1 MLVMQFKALIAD
13 CFREALDRKLF
24 WLMIIISAFIAIAM
38 ACIGLDESGISIMF
52 GKWTFDSEAFAPG
65 NPEGR
70 ALVGSILT
78 KYIASLYIAWIGIII
93 ALVATAGIFPSF
105 LERGAVDVV
114 LAKPMSRPLLFLGK
128 YLGAMVFVTL
138 QAAVFV
144 VLTFLVVGL
153 RWGYWIWPYLWCI
166 PLIVVLFSY
175 IYAFSAL
182 FGVLTRNSMAALLLS
197 MLAWIGIYVPQ
208 AVHETLVS
216 LPAMGAEVDQ
226 KWIRGAATVKWLVPK
241 TRDIPHIAGNL
252 IGASTASEVFI
263 VSVDP
268 PESEDDGD
276 AADADNDSPQQ
287 GPDHAAASPSRAG
300 PIETDMQKSIEIEKE
315 IANVSIIKSIGSSLL
330 FEAVIISIA
339 IWRFCRRDF

>member
-1 MLVMQFKALIAD
+1 MLVMQFKALITD

-24 WLMIIISAFIAIAM
+24 WLMIIISGFIAMTM
-38 ACIGLDESGISIMF
+38 ACVGLDESGISILF
-52 GKWTFDSEAFAPG
+52 GKWHFESDMFAPG

-70 ALVGSILT
+70 AVVGSILT

-114 LAKPMSRPLLFLGK
+114 LAKPMSRQMLFLGK
-128 YLGAMVFVTL
+128 YLGAMVFVAL
-138 QAAVFV
+138 QAAIFV
-144 VLTFLVVGL
+144 VMTFLVVGL
-153 RWGYWIWPYLWCI
+153 RWGYWIWPYLWSI

-175 IYAFSAL
+175 VYAFSAL
-182 FGVLTRNSMAALLLS
+182 FGVLTRNSMAALLLT

-216 LPAMGAEVDQ
+216 MPAMGAEIDQ
-226 KWIRGAATVKWLVPK
+226 KWVRAAAAAKWIVPK

-252 IGASTASEVFI
+252 MGASTAAEVI
-263 VSVDP
+263 AVSVSP
-268 PESEDDGD
+268 PDSEGD
-276 AADADNDSPQQ
+276 AARRPAGHPGQD
-287 GPDHAAASPSRAG
+287 GPMMQ
-300 PIETDMQKSIEIEKE
+300 DMQASIDAERRL
-315 IANVSIIKSIGSSLL
+315 ADVSIIKSIGSSLL
-330 FEAVIISIA
+330 FEAVIISLA